1 MDAIQ
6 AVSKTKP
13 QTAPA
18 AAANDDASVAGIFS
32 NLLDAIGAKFKPD
45 NGSLGMDTKLMRGN
59 ADADARDAARD
70 RDAAKVREDK
80 HDNRATK
87 SKETKSRDNDDS
99 DTEETDA
106 AAKDDAQNT
115 DDTAAQAPAE
125 QTAAPVVVVPVDVPI
140 VTSEI
145 LVPVLVAQQVT
156 EVAAVQQTAA
166 VATEV
171 AAETTAVAT
180 ETAAIVDPTAKAVAQ
195 TVAAEA
201 PAAVQKAVEVTAQG
215 FKQAVAKVAGPAE
228 AAVTEQ
234 TNTTSTVAADAG
246 AAKSKESAETLV
258 TTQRSAAAQ
267 AQSQDLSQKVGPDT
281 KAQVQVNLTTHAGP
295 HTAVVNSVYDIY
307 AGYNNTQAST
317 ANAQTGVADIAAALT
332 QDSKTPAETT
342 QAQVASP
349 SPVIA
354 PQSPSSQQGPS
365 SAPTPSAMRADIAS
379 PAASQAGGSHA
390 SFGES
395 SFGNAGTSNQSNAT
409 NATSQTAAA
418 ERPLPPAQ
426 QVIDQIKVVI
436 NRAAK
441 AGLDKVTIQLKPH
454 ELGRVDVQ
462 LEMSEDHKVRVTV
475 TADNKDT
482 LALLQ
487 NDSRMLERALN
498 DAGLRTDANNL
509 HFSLRSDAEARDSQ
523 QGRGGDR
530 NGRADNN
537 GATDEAEDIAMT
549 YDYTEIARAR
559 GGVDTFA

>member
-13 QTAPA
+13 QAAPA

-80 HDNRATK
+80 HDNRAAK

-106 AAKDDAQNT
+106 AVNEDTKNT
-115 DDTAAQAPAE
+115 DQAATDAPAE

-140 VTSEI
+140 VTTDVLAPI
-145 LVPVLVAQQVT
+145 LVAQQVT

-166 VATEV
+166 VTTAV
-171 AAETTAVAT
+171 AAETAAVAT
-180 ETAAIVDPTAKAVAQ
+180 ETAAVVDPTAKAVEQ
-195 TVAAEA
+195 IVAAEA

-215 FKQAVAKVAGPAE
+215 FKQAVAKAAGPAE
-228 AAVTEQ
+228 ATVTEL
-234 TNTTSTVAADAG
+234 TNTTTTVAADAD
-246 AAKSKESAETLV
+246 AAKTKDSAETV
-258 TTQRSAAAQ
+258 VKTQRSAAAQ
-267 AQSQDLSQKVGPDT
+267 VQSQDLSQKVGPDT
-281 KAQVQVNLTTHAGP
+281 KAQVQVSVTNHAGP

-307 AGYNNTQAST
+307 AGYNNTQAAT
-317 ANAQTGVADIAAALT
+317 GNAQVVTDATNALT
-332 QDSKTPAETT
+332 QDTKTPAETT

-365 SAPTPSAMRADIAS
+365 SAPTPSAMRADIAA

-395 SFGNAGTSNQSNAT
+395 SFDNAGAGNQSNAT
-409 NATSQTAAA
+409 NSTSQTAAT

-523 QGRGGDR
+523 QGQGGDR

-537 GATDEAEDIAMT
+537 GATDESEDIAMT